1 MAGDIGGTFERS
13 RSFKNGARFGIFA
26 SFTDVSST
34 QFGEGSFDKGFD
46 LSIPTQLFYSD
57 FRTGN
62 ITFGLHPLTK
72 DGGATLNLHNS
83 LFGIVAD
90 STKSAILRDWS
101 DLLD

>member
-1 MAGDIGGTFERS
+1 MVCDSIINR
-13 RSFKNGARFGIFA
+13 FKSGFLLGVFA
-26 SFTDVSST
+26 TKTNISKEE
-34 QFGEGSFDKGFD
+34 FGEGSFDKGFY